1 LIAEESHLRACEY
14 LTVGCENEDRGCISR
29 VERRSAPS
37 SVSVSRRLT
46 RFLDRFLADHLR
58 DCQHGQVV
66 CPHAGCSETP
76 QKREM
81 DSHLSSC
88 PYRVVPCP
96 NGCGETLVS
105 REVAAHRSTVC
116 RSESVMCPH
125 EEASVGCS
133 SSCRGEYRRED
144 LQMHL
149 DSPEYLRVETQQMSL
164 QIRRQQEAISE
175 LQLVSVTQQQIIT
188 RLESS
193 ITQLEA
199 TVAAQVSP
207 RFGSSQHCSFS
218 GRLSFQTGAVDQSSG
233 AFSLSLSSNFFL
245 SSQENRPLR
254 PLSLSPITQ
263 EHMEM

>member
-1 LIAEESHLRACEY
+1 VFLEWRDGL
-14 LTVGCENEDRGCISR
+14 L
-29 VERRSAPS
+29 PS
-37 SVSVSRRLT
+37 SSIFSVASSLCP
-46 RFLDRFLADHLR
+46 LVDSQPPLSASFLADHLR
-58 DCQHGQVV
+58 DCQHGQVA
-66 CPHAGCSETP
+66 CPHTGCSETP

-164 QIRRQQEAISE
+164 QIRRQQEAIGE
-175 LQLVSVTQQQIIT
+175 LSAGHEATLGVVHQQQQIIT
-188 RLESS
+188 RLESLAVGQQAS
-193 ITQLEA
+193 IAQLEQTTA
-199 TVAAQVSP
+199 RLQTTVAAQVSP
-207 RFGSSQHCSFS
+207 RFGSSHHCSFS
-218 GRLSFQTGAVDQSSG
+218 GRLTFQTGAVDQSSG
-233 AFSLSLSSNFFL
+233 AFSLLAFK
-245 SSQENRPLR
+245 
-254 PLSLSPITQ
+254 PLSLLT
-263 EHMEM
+263 EE